1 MLPLLAV
8 TARAFGDDHHPERAA
23 HSLLAMQPER
33 TMAAFDGDEV
43 AASVGIY
50 TFDMTP
56 GGPAPIAG
64 VTWVGVLSRTT

>member
-1 MLPLLAV
+1 
-8 TARAFGDDHHPERAA
+8 
-23 HSLLAMQPER
+23 MQLER

-64 VTWVGVLSRTT
+64 VTWVGVLPTHRRRSILERGGDRATYRPVR